1 MEYRNIHTI
10 EENIT
15 TDTCLL
21 DDGTISDVT
30 IRITGNVRVCYLFLP
45 KEDGIF
51 ARMFLLSEGC
61 SFQGAGIFFRTNIES
76 KMIVKV
82 DGTGIQANLSL
93 LALARSHA
101 ELSISG
107 VGQVSPGSQDIYL
120 RVDQT
125 NILLAESAKVRGM
138 PVLEV
143 ATDSIE

>member
-21 DDGTISDVT
+21 DDGTISGVT
-30 IRITGNVRVCYLFLP
+30 IRIVGNARVRYLFLP
-45 KEDGIF
+45 KDNGIST
-51 ARMFLLSEGC
+51 RMFLLSEGC

-76 KMIVKV
+76 KMTVKV
-82 DGTGIQANLSL
+82 DGIGIRANLSL

-107 VGQVSPGSQDIYL
+107 VGQVAPGSQDIHL

-125 NILLAESAKVRGM
+125 NILLAEAAKVRGM
-138 PVLEV
+138 PILEV